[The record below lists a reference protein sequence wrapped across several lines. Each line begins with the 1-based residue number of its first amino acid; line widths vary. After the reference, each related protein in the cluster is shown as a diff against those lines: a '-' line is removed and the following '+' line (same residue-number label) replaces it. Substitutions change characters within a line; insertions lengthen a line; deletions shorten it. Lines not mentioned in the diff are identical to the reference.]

1 MVVFT
6 TQKSFVIVRENLARE
21 SSKLKEISAS
31 KVIRDPYSIVLH
43 LVLVRQ
49 PKFRLLYIPL
59 FKVYVHGLVMNHI
72 HALYYNTNY
81 KNLLSTIS
89 LHCNPECGDF
99 NRDHNYVAYSKNL
112 HLTFCEKPFDHCK
125 LSCLSSVKALKLI

>member
-31 KVIRDPYSIVLH
+31 KVIRDPYPIVLH

-59 FKVYVHGLVMNHI
+59 FKVYVHSLVMNHI
-72 HALYYNTNY
+72 HTLLRY
-81 KNLLSTIS
+81 KLQKPSFPPYHSIAILNVETSIETI
-89 LHCNPECGDF
+89 
-99 NRDHNYVAYSKNL
+99 
-112 HLTFCEKPFDHCK
+112 
-125 LSCLSSVKALKLI
+125 IM